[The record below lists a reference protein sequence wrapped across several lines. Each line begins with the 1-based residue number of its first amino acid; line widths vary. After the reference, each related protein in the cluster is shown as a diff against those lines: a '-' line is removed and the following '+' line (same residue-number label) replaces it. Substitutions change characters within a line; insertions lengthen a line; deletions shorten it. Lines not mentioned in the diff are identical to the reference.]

1 MAADF
6 DGLKRPSRHSAHQRQ
21 VAVLLVEDIP
31 NDRQRLG
38 MGKPYVQ
45 RGDDALNAREPA
57 Q

>member
-6 DGLKRPSRHSAHQRQ
+6 DGLKRPSRHCAHQRQ

-45 RGDDALNAREPA
+45 RGDDALNARKPA